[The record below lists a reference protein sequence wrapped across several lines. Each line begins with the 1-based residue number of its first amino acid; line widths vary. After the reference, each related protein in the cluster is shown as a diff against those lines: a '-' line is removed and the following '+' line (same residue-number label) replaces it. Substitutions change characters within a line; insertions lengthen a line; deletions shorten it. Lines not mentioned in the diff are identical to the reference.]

1 MDICTSA
8 AAGSSLR
15 KRLRNPPRFFSGVG
29 SAGASGATHC
39 SGRRA
44 AGVGASGAVVLELD
58 HGSTS
63 ACASRGVAV
72 GAQAFAGASVAAGD
86 GVIHEAVEDGGG
98 ECASQVS
105 LGAGG
110 GAGSAAG
117 IVDDGDGAFAA
128 GPGAK
133 MPVSDASR
141 SSIAGELGSGGGGGV
156 SSCFGLSLKRSASSA
171 WRSERI
177 SGAGARCGSAG

>member
-15 KRLRNPPRFFSGVG
+15 KRLRNPPRFLSVAG
-29 SAGASGATHC
+29 STGASGATHC

-44 AGVGASGAVVLELD
+44 AGVGASGAAVLGLD

-63 ACASRGVAV
+63 ACASRGVAE

-98 ECASQVS
+98 ECASHVS

-117 IVDDGDGAFAA
+117 IGDDGDGAVAA

-133 MPVSDASR
+133 RPGRDASR
-141 SSIAGELGSGGGGGV
+141 SSIAGGVGSGGGGG
-156 SSCFGLSLKRSASSA
+156 GAS
-171 WRSERI
+171 RLGPLLQRP
-177 SGAGARCGSAG
+177 